1 MASLAR
7 GGGLDLDKIW
17 PIGSVYISVNSTDP
31 SSLFGGKWE
40 QLKDR
45 FLLGCG
51 TKTNGTTGGE
61 EFHTLSI
68 NEMPNHNHNAVST
81 SGRSE
86 TLNLYPFSMVTSQ
99 YNVVDTN
106 VIRPTGGGQAHNNM
120 PPYLAVYMWK
130 RVS

>member
-7 GGGLDLDKIW
+7 GGLDLDKIW

-61 EFHTLSI
+61 EFHTLNT
-68 NEMPNHNHNAVST
+68 NEMPWHNHCYMAST
-81 SGRSE
+81 DWGSGEGSPQI
-86 TLNLYPFSMVTSQ
+86 TFP
-99 YNVVDTN
+99 
-106 VIRPTGGGQAHNNM
+106 A
-120 PPYLAVYMWK
+120 
-130 RVS
+130 